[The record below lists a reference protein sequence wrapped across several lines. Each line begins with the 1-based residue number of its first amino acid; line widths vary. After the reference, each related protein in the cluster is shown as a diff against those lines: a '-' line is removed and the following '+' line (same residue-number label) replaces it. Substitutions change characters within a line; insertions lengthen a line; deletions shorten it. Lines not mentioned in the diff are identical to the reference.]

1 MIHKIRE
8 SKSIELFLLLWII
21 VRFSFSVGL
30 VLVAQ
35 TVKNLPAICRR
46 HGFDPLVRKI
56 PWRREWLPTSLRLG
70 FPGVSVGKESACK
83 TGNTGDTGLIPG
95 TGRSPGGGHGNV
107 FQYSCLENLIDKGA
121 SQSSSWDLKRI
132 RHNQGTKH
140 SCTLSRS
147 SSQSHDKLVHLT
159 STY

>member
-1 MIHKIRE
+1 M
-8 SKSIELFLLLWII
+8 
-21 VRFSFSVGL
+21 GL
-30 VLVAQ
+30 
-35 TVKNLPAICRR
+35 
-46 HGFDPLVRKI
+46 I
-56 PWRREWLPTSLRLG
+56 PWSGRSPGEGNGYPPSLRLG
-70 FPGVSVGKESACK
+70 FPGGSVGKESACK

-95 TGRSPGGGHGNV
+95 TGRSLGGGHGNV